1 MQVTLSSQHNVEN
14 PCVSRSQLLR
24 MGGKKTQT
32 FSLAQKND
40 RDAYLPRCAVQM
52 CLELNSG
59 VCVSTALW
67 MSVKNLALSAE
78 GM

>member
-1 MQVTLSSQHNVEN
+1 MRTYHIVE
-14 PCVSRSQLLR
+14 
-24 MGGKKTQT
+24 
-32 FSLAQKND
+32 
-40 RDAYLPRCAVQM
+40 AVQM
-52 CLELNSG
+52 CLALNSG

>member
-40 RDAYLPRCAVQM
+40 RDAYLPHCG
-52 CLELNSG
+52 S
-59 VCVSTALW
+59 
-67 MSVKNLALSAE
+67 SADVF
-78 GM
+78 GA